1 MTAVHPDAINRRA
14 GMRAGTD
21 AATDS
26 DATPP
31 AQAQPR
37 FPLAARALRRTPAGS
52 AAATPSATAMAGV
65 AVPGVAT
72 PRAGFARP
80 AAAAAR
86 VAQVA
91 RAPRNYPLYLFLVL
105 LPLQNITTGYLPNM
119 GGGVNFLNVMFL
131 LSLATAFM
139 VRGGLARGEP
149 INFWAMAYAV
159 YAAFSLSIGYQYVSD
174 TETHFN
180 QLKDHLI
187 AVFMLYVVQM
197 SVRDWQGVR
206 LVILAMLVPL
216 PYIAKVVWVQ
226 HQSVARDHYTDD
238 LRISG
243 TFSLLGANEFAAFCV
258 TVAVVLFALLLAC
271 RLTRKWRLLLAG
283 GIACM
288 VLGVLYA
295 YSRTA
300 YISLIVGMVAV
311 ILVWRG
317 RWKLILPLV
326 LAAALLPAVLPSSVV
341 ERFDSTT
348 VEEGQRDE
356 STEMRIEYWKVAW
369 ANFLRHPVVGTGFH
383 TFHHREINPYGKDT
397 HNLYIRTLS
406 EGGVI
411 GAVMLLG
418 VLLSVLYA
426 AWRGLTRSRSGTWQ
440 YALALGLLGAWLS
453 MLISNLFGD
462 RFTYYPVVAY
472 FWTYVALV
480 VKARHLPPED
490 VAR

>member
-1 MTAVHPDAINRRA
+1 MAAARPDAPQAGAGRA
-14 GMRAGTD
+14 DSNG
-21 AATDS
+21 AA
-26 DATPP
+26 
-31 AQAQPR
+31 AQPR
-37 FPLAARALRRTPAGS
+37 FPLAARALRGAMPAARAGD
-52 AAATPSATAMAGV
+52 AIGAEAGRATASGV
-65 AVPGVAT
+65 RAPAVG
-72 PRAGFARP
+72 
-80 AAAAAR
+80 
-86 VAQVA
+86 
-91 RAPRNYPLYLFLVL
+91 RAPRNWALYLFLVL
-105 LPLQNITTGYLPNM
+105 LPLQNITTGYIPNI
-119 GGGVNFLNVMFL
+119 GGGFNFLNIMFL
-131 LSLATAFM
+131 LSLGTAM
-139 VRGGLARGEP
+139 ALHGKLARGES
-149 INFWAMAYAV
+149 INFWAMAYGL
-159 YAAFSLSIGYQYVSD
+159 YAIVSLCIGYQYVTE

-187 AVFMLYVVQM
+187 GLFILYVVQM
-197 SVRDWQGVR
+197 SVRDWNGVR
-206 LVILAMLVPL
+206 MIVLAMLVPL

-226 HQSVARDHYTDD
+226 HQSVSHTHYTDD
-238 LRISG
+238 LRIKG
-243 TFSLLGANEFAAFCV
+243 TFALLGANEFAAFCV
-258 TVAVVLFALLLAC
+258 TVAVVLFAVLLAC
-271 RLTRKWRLLLAG
+271 RLSRTWRLLLAG
-283 GIACM
+283 GVACM

-317 RWKLILPLV
+317 RWKLVLPLL
-326 LAAALLPAVLPSSVV
+326 LAAALMPSMLPSSVV

-418 VLLSVLYA
+418 LLLAVLRTVL
-426 AWRGLTRSRSGTWQ
+426 RELTHSRSGTWH
-440 YALALGLLGAWLS
+440 YALALGLLGAWIS
-453 MLISNLFGD
+453 MIIGNLFGD

-472 FWTYVALV
+472 FWVFAALV
-480 VKARHLPPED
+480 MKARHLPPED
-490 VAR
+490 APR

>member
-1 MTAVHPDAINRRA
+1 MTAVRPDAINRRA
-14 GMRAGTD
+14 GLGGSASDGDSAAG
-21 AATDS
+21 
-26 DATPP
+26 P
-31 AQAQPR
+31 AQPR
-37 FPLAARALRRTPAGS
+37 FPLAARALNRG
-52 AAATPSATAMAGV
+52 AAAAGV
-65 AVPGVAT
+65 AAPGVVSPGVAARGRNV
-72 PRAGFARP
+72 PGAARP
-80 AAAAAR
+80 ASAAAR
-86 VAQVA
+86 VAEIA
-91 RAPRNYPLYLFLVL
+91 RAPRNYPLYLFLML
-105 LPLQNITTGYLPNM
+105 LPLQNITTGYLPNI
-119 GGGVNFLNVMFL
+119 GGGVNFLNIMFL
-131 LSLATAFM
+131 LSLATAFAI
-139 VRGGLARGEP
+139 RGKLVPGEP
-149 INFWAMAYAV
+149 VNVWVMFYAMYAV
-159 YAAFSLSIGYQYVSD
+159 VSLSIGYQYVSD

-187 AVFMLYVVQM
+187 AVFMLYLVQM
-197 SVRDWQGVR
+197 SVRDWQGLRMIV
-206 LVILAMLVPL
+206 LMTLVPL

-226 HQSVARDHYTDD
+226 HTNVGRDHYTDD

-258 TVAVVLFALLLAC
+258 TMAVVLFAILLAC
-271 RLTRKWRLLLAG
+271 RLPRRWRLILAG
-283 GIACM
+283 GVACM

-300 YISLIVGMVAV
+300 YISLIVGLVAV

-326 LAAALLPAVLPSSVV
+326 LAAALLPSVLPPSVV

-356 STEMRIEYWKVAW
+356 STELRIEYWKIAW
-369 ANFLRHPVVGTGFH
+369 ANFLRHPVMGTGFH

-418 VLLSVLYA
+418 LLLSLLYT

-440 YALALGLLGAWLS
+440 YALALGLLGAWIS
-453 MLISNLFGD
+453 MIISNLFGD

-480 VKARHLPPED
+480 VKARQLPSEEPG
-490 VAR
+490 R

>member
-1 MTAVHPDAINRRA
+1 MTAVRPDAINRRA
-14 GMRAGTD
+14 GMGG
-21 AATDS
+21 AAPGDG
-26 DATPP
+26 A
-31 AQAQPR
+31 AQPR
-37 FPLAARALRRTPAGS
+37 FPLAARALRRTMPAADAASLPAGS
-52 AAATPSATAMAGV
+52 MAAGAS
-65 AVPGVAT
+65 
-72 PRAGFARP
+72 ARP
-80 AAAAAR
+80 AAAAAHLA
-86 VAQVA
+86 VPA
-91 RAPRNYPLYLFLVL
+91 RAPRNYPLYLFLFL
-105 LPLQNITTGYLPNM
+105 LPLQNITTGYLPNI

-131 LSLATAFM
+131 VSLATAFII
-139 VRGGLARGEP
+139 RGRLARGEP
-149 INFWAMAYAV
+149 INFWAMAYAL
-159 YAAFSLSIGYQYVSD
+159 YAVVSLSIGYQYVTE
-174 TETHFN
+174 TETHLN

-187 AVFMLYVVQM
+187 AVFMLYLVQM

-206 LVILAMLVPL
+206 MIILATLAPL

-226 HQSVARDHYTDD
+226 HQSVSHDHYTDD

-243 TFSLLGANEFAAFCV
+243 TFALLGANEFAAFCV
-258 TVAVVLFALLLAC
+258 TMAVVLFALLLAC
-271 RLTRKWRLLLAG
+271 RLSRRWRLLLAG

-288 VLGVLYA
+288 VVGVLFA

-326 LAAALLPAVLPSSVV
+326 LAAALLPSMLPSSVV

-369 ANFLRHPVVGTGFH
+369 ANFLRHPVMGTGFH

-418 VLLSVLYA
+418 VLLSLLYT

-440 YALALGLLGAWLS
+440 YALALGLLGAWIS
-453 MLISNLFGD
+453 MIISNLFGD

-490 VAR
+490 AVR